1 MVKRTS
7 SPRRGTRGN
16 SRLATPDRLDTV
28 QNASWELSAIGE
40 CLAAIGRDLEL
51 APCDQKSPVSGTSNA
66 LNWLASEIDRRCVL
80 IDEVLS

>member
-7 SPRRGTRGN
+7 TPSRGTRGN

-28 QNASWELSAIGE
+28 QNASWELSAIGK
-40 CLAAIGRDLEL
+40 CIAAIGRDLEL
-51 APCDQKSPVSGTSNA
+51 APCDQKSPVGGTSNA
-66 LNWLASEIDRRCVL
+66 LNWLATEIDRRCVL

>member
-1 MVKRTS
+1 MANRCK
-7 SPRRGTRGN
+7 
-16 SRLATPDRLDTV
+16 SRLATRDRLDTV

-51 APCDQKSPVSGTSNA
+51 APSDQKSPVGGTGNA
-66 LNWLASEIDRRCVL
+66 LNWLASEITRRCVL

>member
-1 MVKRTS
+1 MVKRT
-7 SPRRGTRGN
+7 PAPQRGTRGI
-16 SRLATPDRLDTV
+16 SRLATRDRLDRV

-51 APCDQKSPVSGTSNA
+51 APCDQKPPAGGTGNA

-80 IDEVLS
+80 IDEALA

>member
-1 MVKRTS
+1 MAKQTS
-7 SPRRGTRGN
+7 VPRRGTRGN

-51 APCDQKSPVSGTSNA
+51 VPCDQKPPAGGTGNA
-66 LNWLASEIDRRCVL
+66 LNWLASEIDRRCAL
-80 IDEVLS
+80 IDEALS

>member
-1 MVKRTS
+1 MVKQTS
-7 SPRRGTRGN
+7 TARRRKAP
-16 SRLATPDRLDTV
+16 LATPDRLDRI

-51 APCDQKSPVSGTSNA
+51 APSAQKPPAGGTGNA
-66 LNWLASEIDRRCVL
+66 LNWLATEIDRRCAL

>member
-7 SPRRGTRGN
+7 APRRCSRAI

-51 APCDQKSPVSGTSNA
+51 APCDQKPPAGETGNA
-66 LNWLASEIDRRCVL
+66 LNWLAAEITRRCAL
-80 IDEVLS
+80 IDEALS

>member
-7 SPRRGTRGN
+7 APSRDTRGN

-51 APCDQKSPVSGTSNA
+51 APSTKKMPAGGTGNA
-66 LNWLASEIDRRCVL
+66 LNWLAAEIDRRCVL
-80 IDEVLS
+80 IDEALS

>member
-1 MVKRTS
+1 MVKQTVA
-7 SPRRGTRGN
+7 PRRRKTP
-16 SRLATPDRLDTV
+16 LATPDRLDTV

-51 APCDQKSPVSGTSNA
+51 APGTKKTPAGGTGNA
-66 LNWLASEIDRRCVL
+66 LNWLASEITRRCVL

>member
-1 MVKRTS
+1 MVKQTS
-7 SPRRGTRGN
+7 APQRGT
-16 SRLATPDRLDTV
+16 SPLATPDRLDMV

-51 APCDQKSPVSGTSNA
+51 TPCDQKPRTGGTGNV
-66 LNWLASEIDRRCVL
+66 LNWLASEITRRCVL